1 MKSLLLIISL
11 FLLFFQA
18 SAQKSD
24 SIIFRNKKFYQRD
37 VPLTIRTVKEIVKP
51 VPLAYQ
57 EVKSGRSRIT
67 WGYIL
72 GISGSIAIAGGI
84 ATLVTGGSGEGEGE
98 IDPASGIGG
107 GAVFSL
113 AGILL
118 LNSGAKRFGKGIDLF
133 NSSINSNSAA
143 KLHEVNFGLS
153 NHGFTLMVRF

>member
-11 FLLFFQA
+11 FLLIFQA

-24 SIIFRNKKFYQRD
+24 SIIYRNKKFYQRD

-72 GISGSIAIAGGI
+72 NIFGAISFVGGAGTLIA
-84 ATLVTGGSGEGEGE
+84 GGSGEGEGE
-98 IDPASGIGG
+98 LDPLTGMGV
-107 GAVFSL
+107 GAV
-113 AGILL
+113 AMGVGILL
-118 LNSGAKRFGKGIDLF
+118 VTSGAKRFGKGIDLY
-133 NSSINSNSAA
+133 NSSISSNSVAR
-143 KLHEVNFGLS
+143 LPEVNFGLS
-153 NHGFTLMVRF
+153 NHGFVLMVRF